1 MPSNIASLEQLL
13 LLAAGGVLWWLGGV
27 IKKWLNDSM
36 NRRRDEIDQKARQE
50 KKIRELQE
58 ANWAMRAAMIRSG
71 QWTLEDLE
79 EFERKNNSS
88 Q

>member
-1 MPSNIASLEQLL
+1 MPQNIASLEQLL

-27 IKKWLNDSM
+27 IKNWLNSSIK
-36 NRRRDEIDQKARQE
+36 RRREEIDSIARLE
-50 KKIRELQE
+50 RRNRELQE
-58 ANWAMRAAMIRSG
+58 AVYALRAAMIRSG

-79 EFERKNNSS
+79 EFERKNGSS